1 LNEILYIKCRQ
12 KGFSPKHVCEVGVYL
27 PETSNILGF
36 IKDGVKST
44 LVEPLPEC
52 IAAINNAFGNLN
64 NVKLHPVAVSD
75 TPGELKLFLAE
86 SSSFAADLT
95 SSPALKNDNYS
106 IKTANTLTVK
116 SVTFDTID
124 DGTIDLISIDTEG
137 SEWFVLKHMVSRPAV
152 ISVELKTKHYVNPF
166 IKEIQMWMDSN
177 GYEIWYIEKSDTV
190 YIKKG
195 FFKLTFFEKLNKAI
209 KQ

>member
-1 LNEILYIKCRQ
+1 MNETLYNKCRQ
-12 KGFSPKHVCEVGVYL
+12 KGFSPNHVCEVGVYL

-52 IAAINNAFGNLN
+52 ITAINSAFGNLN
-64 NVKLHPVAVSD
+64 NVKLHPVAVSG
-75 TPGELKLFLAE
+75 TSGEIELFLAE
-86 SSSFAADLT
+86 SSSFVADLS
-95 SSPALKNDNYS
+95 SSPAIKNDNYS
-106 IKTANTLTVK
+106 KQTAETITVK
-116 SVTFDTID
+116 SVTFDMID
-124 DGTIDLISIDTEG
+124 DGTIDLLSIDTEG
-137 SEWFVLKHMVSRPAV
+137 SEWFVLKHMVSRPSV
-152 ISVELKTKHYVNPF
+152 ISIELKTKHYENPF
-166 IKEIQMWMDSN
+166 LKEIQLWMETN

-195 FFKLTFFEKLNKAI
+195 FFKLTFVEKLNKAI